1 VLEKLSSTTPVIMNA
16 IAVIRETDTGSL
28 KISIP
33 KIAVP
38 AAPIPVQTAYAVP
51 IGRTFSDQ
59 AKSEKLPVAKT
70 KNPILGQIFVK
81 LFESFSMLAKPTSR
95 KPAVMTASHANYATF
110 LFLVRVLTSCSS
122 GPCLNFLSQIAEK

>member
-1 VLEKLSSTTPVIMNA
+1 VLEKLSSTTPVIMKA
-16 IAVIRETDTGSL
+16 IAVIRETETGSL

-51 IGRTFSDQ
+51 LGKTLSDQ

-70 KNPILGQIFVK
+70 RNPILGQIFVK
-81 LFESFSMLAKPTSR
+81 LFESFNMLAKPTSR
-95 KPAVMTASHANYATF
+95 KPAVITASHA
-110 LFLVRVLTSCSS
+110 
-122 GPCLNFLSQIAEK
+122 I